1 MHNSGGTAV
10 IPSRVVKKRAF
21 LMQNSKFKISEPA
34 VRIIISRG
42 NIMDNTNN
50 LIVEKSF
57 NFAKR
62 IVNLNK
68 YLSSEKKEYTLSKQ
82 ITRSG
87 TSIGA
92 NVFEAQNAQSNAD
105 FASKM
110 NIALKEATETLYWL
124 MLLCETDYITQNEFK
139 SLETDLTDIRNILSA
154 ICKTSYNK

>member
-1 MHNSGGTAV
+1 
-10 IPSRVVKKRAF
+10 
-21 LMQNSKFKISEPA
+21 
-34 VRIIISRG
+34 
-42 NIMDNTNN
+42 MDNTNN
-50 LIVEKSF
+50 LIVDKSF

-68 YLSSEKKEYTLSKQ
+68 YLLAAKKEYTLSKQ

-124 MLLCETDYITQNEFK
+124 MLLYETDYITQNEFK
-139 SLETDLTDIRNILSA
+139 SIETDLNDIRNILAA